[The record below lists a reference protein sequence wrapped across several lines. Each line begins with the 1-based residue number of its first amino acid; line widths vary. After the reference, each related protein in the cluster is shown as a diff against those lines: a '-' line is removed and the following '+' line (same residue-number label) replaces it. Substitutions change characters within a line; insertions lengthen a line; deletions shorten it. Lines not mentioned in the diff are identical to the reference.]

1 MNKSWFIL
9 FLVAAGITPARCIY
23 GLIELSFCG
32 TGVEACISA
41 VGVMR
46 SPKAKCLIKY
56 IFCQI
61 GFRILFFR
69 PKKSKCLLLFFLY
82 NTQIFLMKQ
91 EILNRIQYTNMDSTY
106 QHLCIASR
114 R

>member
-69 PKKSKCLLLFFLY
+69 PKKSKCLLLFF
-82 NTQIFLMKQ
+82 
-91 EILNRIQYTNMDSTY
+91 YTIHKY
-106 QHLCIASR
+106 F
-114 R
+114 